1 MSFVLPDTEIERGTP
16 SVREM
21 ASCPICPL
29 RPAMIAVMESEGVES
44 RVMDAGHAH
53 DTALRPA
60 VVCQQL
66 LQATDASEGRRK
78 RRKRNTTPDSLG
90 MEVKRELLEAVIA
103 DDPNPDA
110 FEAWLF
116 AHVQA
121 SDRLAGATRA
131 MAMQVWDE
139 WQFALA
145 SGGFRAWL
153 AAGAPSDDS
162 RRGTDMGLDP
172 RE

>member
-1 MSFVLPDTEIERGTP
+1 MFLPDTEIERATP
-16 SVREM
+16 PVREIT
-21 ASCPICPL
+21 CRPICPL
-29 RPAMIAVMESEGVES
+29 LPAMIAVMEGEGAES
-44 RVMDAGHAH
+44 RVMDAGHTHEAP
-53 DTALRPA
+53 LRPA

-66 LQATDASEGRRK
+66 LQASDASEGRRK

-90 MEVKRELLEAVIA
+90 MEVKRALLEAVVA
-103 DDPNPDA
+103 DDPDPDV
-110 FEAWLF
+110 FESWLF
-116 AHVQA
+116 ARVQA
-121 SDRLAGATRA
+121 SGTLAGATRA
-131 MAMQVWDE
+131 MALQVWDE

-162 RRGTDMGLDP
+162 RRGIDMGLDP

>member
-1 MSFVLPDTEIERGTP
+1 MMDTRHSQNAAP
-16 SVREM
+16 
-21 ASCPICPL
+21 
-29 RPAMIAVMESEGVES
+29 
-44 RVMDAGHAH
+44 
-53 DTALRPA
+53 RPA

-66 LQATDASEGRRK
+66 IQATDASEGRRK

-103 DDPNPDA
+103 DDPDPDV

-116 AHVQA
+116 ARVQA
-121 SDRLAGATRA
+121 SGTLAGATRA

-145 SGGFRAWL
+145 SAGFRAWL
-153 AAGAPSDDS
+153 AAGAPSEDT
-162 RRGTDMGLDP
+162 RPGTDRGLDP

>member
-1 MSFVLPDTEIERGTP
+1 MDAEHSQNAAP
-16 SVREM
+16 
-21 ASCPICPL
+21 
-29 RPAMIAVMESEGVES
+29 RPAA
-44 RVMDAGHAH
+44 
-53 DTALRPA
+53 
-60 VVCQQL
+60 VCQQL

-103 DDPNPDA
+103 DDPDPDV

-116 AHVQA
+116 ARVQA
-121 SDRLAGATRA
+121 SGTLAGATRA
-131 MAMQVWDE
+131 MVLQMWDE

-145 SGGFRAWL
+145 STGFRAWL
-153 AAGAPSDDS
+153 AAGAPSEDS
-162 RRGTDMGLDP
+162 RPGTDMGLDP

>member
-1 MSFVLPDTEIERGTP
+1 VDTKHGHD
-16 SVREM
+16 
-21 ASCPICPL
+21 
-29 RPAMIAVMESEGVES
+29 PAP
-44 RVMDAGHAH
+44 
-53 DTALRPA
+53 RPA
-60 VVCQQL
+60 VICRQL

-90 MEVKRELLEAVIA
+90 IEVKRELLEAVVA
-103 DDPNPDA
+103 DDPDPDA

-116 AHVQA
+116 ARVQTSGA
-121 SDRLAGATRA
+121 RAGATRA
-131 MAMQVWDE
+131 MALQVWDE

-162 RRGTDMGLDP
+162 RPGTDLGLDP
-172 RE
+172 RS

>member
-1 MSFVLPDTEIERGTP
+1 MNT
-16 SVREM
+16 
-21 ASCPICPL
+21 
-29 RPAMIAVMESEGVES
+29 
-44 RVMDAGHAH
+44 GHAQN
-53 DTALRPA
+53 AAPRPA

-78 RRKRNTTPDSLG
+78 RRKRDTTPDSLG
-90 MEVKRELLEAVIA
+90 MEVKRALLEAVIA
-103 DDPNPDA
+103 DDPDPDV

-116 AHVQA
+116 ARVQA
-121 SDRLAGATRA
+121 SGTLAGASRA
-131 MAMQVWDE
+131 MALQVWDE
-139 WQFALA
+139 WEFALA

>member
-1 MSFVLPDTEIERGTP
+1 
-16 SVREM
+16 
-21 ASCPICPL
+21 
-29 RPAMIAVMESEGVES
+29 MISVMESEGAKS
-44 RVMDAGHAH
+44 QVMGAGNARDA
-53 DTALRPA
+53 ALRPA
-60 VVCQQL
+60 AVCRQL

-90 MEVKRELLEAVIA
+90 MEVKRALLEAVVA
-103 DDPNPDA
+103 DDPDPDL

-116 AHVQA
+116 ARVQA
-121 SDRLAGATRA
+121 SGTLAGATRA
-131 MAMQVWDE
+131 MALQVWDE

-162 RRGTDMGLDP
+162 RPGTDMGLDP

>member
-1 MSFVLPDTEIERGTP
+1 MDTRYSQNAAP
-16 SVREM
+16 
-21 ASCPICPL
+21 
-29 RPAMIAVMESEGVES
+29 
-44 RVMDAGHAH
+44 
-53 DTALRPA
+53 RPA

-66 LQATDASEGRRK
+66 IQATDASEGRRK
-78 RRKRNTTPDSLG
+78 RRKRDTTPDTLG

-110 FEAWLF
+110 C
-116 AHVQA
+116 
-121 SDRLAGATRA
+121 TRA

-145 SGGFRAWL
+145 SAGFRTWL

-162 RRGTDMGLDP
+162 RPGTDMGLDP

>member
-1 MSFVLPDTEIERGTP
+1 VD
-16 SVREM
+16 
-21 ASCPICPL
+21 AKHADD
-29 RPAMIAVMESEGVES
+29 PAP
-44 RVMDAGHAH
+44 
-53 DTALRPA
+53 RPA
-60 VVCQQL
+60 VICQQL
-66 LQATDASEGRRK
+66 LQATDATEGRRK

-90 MEVKRELLEAVIA
+90 MEVKRELLEAVVA
-103 DDPNPDA
+103 DDPDPET

-116 AHVQA
+116 ARVQA
-121 SDRLAGATRA
+121 SGALSGATRA
-131 MAMQVWDE
+131 MALQVWDE

>member
-1 MSFVLPDTEIERGTP
+1 MMDTRHSQNAAP
-16 SVREM
+16 
-21 ASCPICPL
+21 
-29 RPAMIAVMESEGVES
+29 
-44 RVMDAGHAH
+44 
-53 DTALRPA
+53 RPA

-78 RRKRNTTPDSLG
+78 RRKRDTTPDSLG
-90 MEVKRELLEAVIA
+90 MEVKRALLEAVVTE
-103 DDPNPDA
+103 DPDPDH

-116 AHVQA
+116 MRVQA
-121 SDRLAGATRA
+121 SGTLAGATRA
-131 MAMQVWDE
+131 MALQVWDE

-145 SGGFRAWL
+145 SDGFRAWL

-162 RRGTDMGLDP
+162 RAGTDMGLDP